1 MKSALSCPAKLPL
14 PGTVL
19 HRGQREVKS
28 PECTGKKAGEGCLKR
43 PGPVLS
49 HLLNTYMDTHTCT
62 HTHTHK
68 HTHTHTNTH
77 TAVLPVPEKNFIAPM
92 IAIGFNCKAHTH
104 MISPMLSPLS
114 VSL

>member
-62 HTHTHK
+62 HTHTHT
-68 HTHTHTNTH
+68 HTCTHTHTGMLLCVNTH
-77 TAVLPVPEKNFIAPM
+77 CSISSLQW
-92 IAIGFNCKAHTH
+92 GFLRRSERC
-104 MISPMLSPLS
+104 
-114 VSL
+114 

>member
-62 HTHTHK
+62 HTHTHM
-68 HTHTHTNTH
+68 HTHTHTHTH
-77 TAVLPVPEKNFIAPM
+77 
-92 IAIGFNCKAHTH
+92 AHTH
-104 MISPMLSPLS
+104 IHLYH
-114 VSL
+114 SLAIKEIFHSCLKLF